1 MQNTELETG
10 ILSGK
15 RQTMVSVSYWIGG
28 KVELARRTSE
38 TEDAGK
44 VLELTLF
51 ALETLKRKID
61 GQLRK
66 GVNTIDCS
74 DFLPE

>member
-1 MQNTELETG
+1 MHNTELETG

-15 RQTMVSVSYWIGG
+15 RQTMVSVSSWIGG
-28 KVELARRTSE
+28 KLELAKDTSR
-38 TEDAGK
+38 TEDAEK
-44 VLELTLF
+44 VLELTLV
-51 ALETLKRKID
+51 ALKALKKKID